1 MTTNNRKIAH
11 LLEELAD
18 ALEIL
23 GENPFKV
30 NAYRKAARVLQD
42 LPEDVADIY
51 AREGLSGLEKIPGI
65 GERIASKIAQ
75 YLTEGRIAKHDEVLK
90 QIPPGLLDLLDIPGL
105 GPRTVHLLWK
115 ELGVVD
121 LETLKQVLDSGKVER
136 LPGMGPKKVQNI
148 RKGLELLSRLKERIP
163 LGLVYPLVMRVVDA
177 LKAHPA
183 VLQISPAGSFRRMKE
198 TVGDVD
204 ILVASHRGREV
215 VETFVSLPGVER
227 VLAAGDTKGS
237 VILEDFQIDLRVV
250 PPESWGAA
258 LQYFTGSKDH
268 NVHLRGLAR
277 ERGLKISEYGVF
289 RGNER
294 IAGATEEEV
303 YRVLGMPWIPPELRE
318 DRGEIEAALEGTL
331 PELVAYDDI
340 RGDLHV
346 HSRYSDGNSTL
357 EEIVEEARKLGYA
370 YVAVCDHSQS
380 VKYARGLEVDRLE
393 KKIAEIRALNEKLSD
408 VVLLAGSEVD
418 ILPDGTLDY
427 PDEVLARLDYVVASI
442 HQWRKE
448 EDVTPR
454 ILKALD
460 HPHVHAIA
468 HPTGRLVA
476 GREGYRVDLEKIAR
490 KAAEVGVAL
499 EINAHAE
506 RMDLNDTSI
515 LQVKDTG
522 VEFVL
527 GTDAHHHAQM
537 WMMRLGVGQAR
548 RAWLPPDR
556 IWNTLPLEELREKLS
571 RRRQGR

>member
-1 MTTNNRKIAH
+1 MTTINRKIAH

-42 LPEDVADIY
+42 LPQDVREIY
-51 AREGLSGLEKIPGI
+51 EAEGLAGLEKIPGI
-65 GERIASKIAQ
+65 GERIASKIVQ
-75 YLTEGRIAKHDEVLK
+75 YLTEGRIAKHEEVMK

-121 LETLKQVLDSGKVER
+121 LDTLKQALDSGKVER
-136 LPGMGPKKVQNI
+136 LPGMGRKKVENI
-148 RKGLELLSRLKERIP
+148 RQGLELVKRLRERIP
-163 LGLVYPLVMRVVDA
+163 LGLVYPLVMRVVEA
-177 LKAHPA
+177 LADHPH

-204 ILVASHRGREV
+204 VLVASTRGKDV
-215 VETFVSLPGVER
+215 VDAFVNLPGVEK

-303 YRVLGMPWIPPELRE
+303 YGALGMPWIPPELRE
-318 DRGEIEAALEGTL
+318 DRGEIEAALQGAL
-331 PELVAYDDI
+331 PRLVDYAEI

-357 EEIVEEARKLGYA
+357 EEIAEEARRLGYA
-370 YVAVCDHSQS
+370 YVAVCDHSRS
-380 VKYARGLEVDRLE
+380 VKYARGLEVERLE
-393 KKIAEIRALNEKLSD
+393 KKIVEIRNLNETLRD
-408 VVLLAGSEVD
+408 LVLLAGTEVD
-418 ILPDGTLDY
+418 ILPDGRLDY
-427 PDEVLARLDYVVASI
+427 PDEVLAKLDYVVASI
-442 HQWRKE
+442 HQWRRD
-448 EDVTPR
+448 EDVTER
-454 ILKALD
+454 ILKAMD
-460 HPHVHAIA
+460 NPYVHAIA
-468 HPTGRLVA
+468 HPTGRLVV
-476 GREGYRVDLEKIAR
+476 GREGYRVDLEKVAR

-527 GTDAHHHAQM
+527 GTDAHHHGQM

-548 RAWLPPDR
+548 RAWLPPER
-556 IWNTLPLEELREKLS
+556 IWNTVSLEELRARLAK
-571 RRRQGR
+571 RRPS

>member
-1 MTTNNRKIAH
+1 MTTNRKIAH

-42 LPEDVADIY
+42 LPEDVGEIY
-51 AREGLSGLEKIPGI
+51 AQEGLAGLEKIPGI
-65 GERIASKIAQ
+65 GQRIASKIAQ
-75 YLTEGRIAKHDEVLK
+75 YLSEGKIRKHEEVMA

-121 LETLKQVLDSGKVER
+121 LETLKQVLDSGKVEQ

-148 RKGLELLSRLKERIP
+148 RKGIELLSHLQERIP

-177 LKAHPA
+177 LKDHPG

-198 TVGDVD
+198 SVGDVD
-204 ILVASHRGREV
+204 LLVASTRGREV
-215 VETFVSLPGVER
+215 VEGFTSLPAVER

-237 VILEDFQIDLRVV
+237 VILEGFQIDLRVV
-250 PPESWGAA
+250 PPDSWGAA

-289 RGNER
+289 RGMER
-294 IAGATEEEV
+294 IGGATEEEV
-303 YRVLGMPWIPPELRE
+303 YQALGMPWIPPELRE
-318 DRGEIEAALEGTL
+318 NRGEIEAALENRL
-331 PELVAYDDI
+331 PRLVGYDEI

-357 EEIVEEARKLGYA
+357 EEIAEEARRLGYA

-380 VKYARGLEVDRLE
+380 VKYARGLEIDRLE
-393 KKIAEIRALNEKLSD
+393 QKIREIQALNARLEGIR
-408 VVLLAGSEVD
+408 LLAGTEVD
-418 ILPDGTLDY
+418 ILPDGRLDY

-442 HQWRKE
+442 HQWRKD

-454 ILKALD
+454 ILKALEN
-460 HPHVHAIA
+460 PYVHAIA

-476 GREGYRVDLEKIAR
+476 GREGYRVDLEKVAQ

-506 RMDLNDTSI
+506 RMDLNDVAI

-522 VEFVL
+522 VAFVL
-527 GTDAHHHAQM
+527 GTDAHHHGQM

-548 RAWLPPDR
+548 RAWLPPER
-556 IWNTLPLEELREKLS
+556 IWNTLPYEQLIGVLRK
-571 RRRQGR
+571 RRQRAG

>member
-1 MTTNNRKIAH
+1 MTTTNRKIAH

-30 NAYRKAARVLQD
+30 NAYRKAARILQD
-42 LPEDVADIY
+42 LPEDVEEIF
-51 AREGLSGLEKIPGI
+51 AREGTAGLEKIPGI
-65 GERIASKIAQ
+65 GKRIATKIAQ
-75 YLTEGRIAKHDEVLK
+75 YLTEGKIRKHEEVLA
-90 QIPPGLLDLLDIPGL
+90 QIPSGLLDLLDIPGL

-115 ELGVVD
+115 DLGVVD
-121 LETLKQVLDSGKVER
+121 LESLKRVLDSGKVER
-136 LPGMGPKKVQNI
+136 LPGMGPKKVANI
-148 RKGLELLSRLKERIP
+148 RKGIELLTRLRERIP
-163 LGLVYPLVMRVVDA
+163 LGLVYPLVMRVVEA
-177 LKAHPA
+177 LKDHPR

-198 TVGDVD
+198 SVGDVD
-204 ILVASHRGREV
+204 VLVASPRGREV
-215 VETFVSLPGVER
+215 VEAFTGLPGVER

-289 RGNER
+289 REDER
-294 IAGATEEEV
+294 VAGETEEEV
-303 YRVLGMPWIPPELRE
+303 YAALGMPWIPPELRE
-318 DRGEIEAALEGTL
+318 DRGEIQAALEDRL
-331 PELVAYDDI
+331 PRLVGYDEI

-357 EEIVEEARKLGYA
+357 EEIAEEARKLGYA
-370 YVAVCDHSQS
+370 YVAVCDHSRS

-393 KKIAEIRALNEKLSD
+393 QKIREIQALNERLEGIR
-408 VVLLAGSEVD
+408 LLVGTEVD
-418 ILPDGTLDY
+418 ILPDGRLDY
-427 PDEVLARLDYVVASI
+427 PDEILARLDYVVASI
-442 HQWRKE
+442 HQWRQE

-460 HPHVHAIA
+460 NPYVHAIA

-476 GREGYRVDLEKIAR
+476 GREGYRVDLEKVAR

-506 RMDLNDTSI
+506 RMDLNDVSI
-515 LQVKDTG
+515 LQIKDTG
-522 VEFVL
+522 VAFVL
-527 GTDAHHHAQM
+527 GTDAHHHGQM

-548 RAWLPPDR
+548 RAWLPPER
-556 IWNTLPLEELREKLS
+556 IWNTLSLPELLDTLRK
-571 RRRQGR
+571 RRRG

>member
-1 MTTNNRKIAH
+1 MTTTNRKIAH

-30 NAYRKAARVLQD
+30 NAYRKAARILQD
-42 LPEDVADIY
+42 LPEDVEEIFS
-51 AREGLSGLEKIPGI
+51 REGTAGLEKIPGI
-65 GERIASKIAQ
+65 GKRIATKIAQ
-75 YLTEGRIAKHDEVLK
+75 YLTEGKIRKHEEVLA

-121 LETLKQVLDSGKVER
+121 LESLKRVLDSGKVER
-136 LPGMGPKKVQNI
+136 LPGMGPKKVANI
-148 RKGLELLSRLKERIP
+148 RKGIELLTRLRERIP
-163 LGLVYPLVMRVVDA
+163 LGLVYPLVMRVVEA
-177 LKAHPA
+177 LKDHPR

-198 TVGDVD
+198 SVGDVD
-204 ILVASHRGREV
+204 VLVASPRGREV
-215 VETFVSLPGVER
+215 VEAFTGLPGVER

-289 RGNER
+289 REDER
-294 IAGATEEEV
+294 VAGETEEEV
-303 YRVLGMPWIPPELRE
+303 YAALGMPWIPPELRE
-318 DRGEIEAALEGTL
+318 DRGEIQAALEDRL
-331 PELVAYDDI
+331 PRLVGYDEI

-357 EEIVEEARKLGYA
+357 EEIAEEARKLGYA
-370 YVAVCDHSQS
+370 YVAVCDHSRS

-393 KKIAEIRALNEKLSD
+393 QKIREIQALNERLEGIR
-408 VVLLAGSEVD
+408 LLVGTEVD
-418 ILPDGTLDY
+418 ILPDGRLDY
-427 PDEVLARLDYVVASI
+427 PDEILARLDYVVASI
-442 HQWRKE
+442 HQWRQE

-460 HPHVHAIA
+460 NPYVHAIA

-476 GREGYRVDLEKIAR
+476 GREGYRVDLEKVAR

-506 RMDLNDTSI
+506 RMDLNDVSI
-515 LQVKDTG
+515 LQIKDTG
-522 VEFVL
+522 VAFVL
-527 GTDAHHHAQM
+527 GTDAHHHGQM

-548 RAWLPPDR
+548 RAWLPPER
-556 IWNTLPLEELREKLS
+556 IWNTLSLPELLDTLRK
-571 RRRQGR
+571 RRRG